1 MQQANHNKLHL
12 LTVTIVTVLIVVGDW
27 IAKNWALTQLGDRRI
42 PVFPGVIDIL
52 LHTNEGVVSNIP
64 IPLAIVLP
72 LTVLI
77 LIGCAYWLW
86 KSWHTN
92 HRLAISL
99 VVLIGGAIGNFAD
112 RLINSFTTDYLLLF
126 SRSVINLADVLIV
139 IGVIGILLTT
149 KNSSPSKE

>member
-1 MQQANHNKLHL
+1 MRHTDHNKLHL
-12 LTVTIVTVLIVVGDW
+12 FTVAIVTTVIVVGDW

-42 PVFPGVIDIL
+42 PVFPGMVDIL
-52 LHTNEGVVSNIP
+52 LHRNEGVVSNIP
-64 IPLAIVLP
+64 IPLAVVLP

-86 KSWHTN
+86 KSWDSN
-92 HRLAISL
+92 HRLALSL

-112 RLINSFTTDYLLLF
+112 RLINNFTTDYLLLF

-139 IGVIGILLTT
+139 IGVIGILFTT
-149 KNSSPSKE
+149 KNTSLVKK